1 MKTRVVFFVI
11 FSIISST
18 ASPQVGIGTS
28 NPQATLD
35 VNGTVRINQLPVGTT
50 NEISLTGTA
59 SSRSLNRTDLGANLI
74 IIDNSLDT
82 APVSGTVGDFNL
94 GPLAGGTINNLD
106 LDLGSSGINSR
117 ATFIRVYGYL
127 VSANIAGITGGVNG
141 RHVSL
146 YFSETAGVSI
156 LENSPLALPQNRI
169 LTAATSQLSIS
180 GEGFIDLVYDDDAG
194 SDGLGRWIVIKFRS

>member
-1 MKTRVVFFVI
+1 MKTRLVFFAI
-11 FSIISST
+11 FSIISFT
-18 ASPQVGIGTS
+18 ALSQVGIGTS

-59 SSRSLNRTDLGANLI
+59 STRSLNRTDLGANLI

-94 GPLAGGTINNLD
+94 GPLSGGTINNLD
-106 LDLGSSGINSR
+106 LGLGVSGINSR

-127 VSANIAGITGGVNG
+127 ISANIAGITGGVNG

-156 LENSPLALPQNRI
+156 LENSLVAQPQNRI

-194 SDGLGRWIVIKFRS
+194 SDGLGRWIVIKFRG